1 MQRIVRFWPLL
12 LVACS
17 HTILD
22 PGPLALQAT
31 STPST
36 PLSQV
41 CWVEFAQGTL
51 PHGMVVAHHV
61 LKDDVPSTQ
70 SGLWISAPQGNWLI
84 DGGSALDYVAQIHEV
99 PSPGRFFM
107 KQAAKGWT
115 DIHPSVDVL
124 AKFGLQVDQLSGMIA
139 THGHFDHLG
148 GLADIPNIPVYLPQ
162 AEIDLVEKSK
172 QKEDFTILP
181 GDAQRLSNRTHAIPW
196 ENRKFLLWDHQ
207 WDVYGDGR
215 LVVLDTPGHTPGSLS
230 VYVSLQDGRRVLLVG
245 DTVWVKEGYE
255 TRSPKGA
262 IAANFDADP
271 VATDMQ
277 IAMLWSLH
285 QQDPGLIILPAHDRR
300 VWTQILDAPGCIVAP
315 PAAPPAAPL
324 PMSPPE
330 PSP

>member
-22 PGPLALQAT
+22 PGPLALQ
-31 STPST
+31 PS
-36 PLSQV
+36 PAPPAAIPKV

-61 LKDDVPSTQ
+61 LKEDVPSTQ
-70 SGLWISAPQGNWLI
+70 SGLWIADPRGNWLI
-84 DGGSALDYVAQIHEV
+84 DGGSALDYVKQIHEV

-115 DIHPSVDVL
+115 DIRPSVEVL
-124 AKFGLQVDQLSGMIA
+124 SKFGLSTDQLTGMIA

-148 GLADIPNIPVYLPQ
+148 GLADIPNVPVYLPQ
-162 AEIDLVEKSK
+162 GEIDLVEKSK
-172 QKEDFTILP
+172 QKENFTILP
-181 GDAQRLSNRTHAIPW
+181 GDAERISNRTHAITW
-196 ENRKFLLWDHQ
+196 ENRKFLLWDRQ

-230 VYVSLQDGRRVLLVG
+230 VYVTLPDNRRVLLVG
-245 DTVWVKEGYE
+245 DTVWVREGYE

-271 VATDMQ
+271 VATDTQ

-300 VWTQILDAPGCIVAP
+300 VWTQISEAPGCLVAP
-315 PAAPPAAPL
+315 PVDPL
-324 PMSPPE
+324 PLPSTGSPP
-330 PSP
+330 